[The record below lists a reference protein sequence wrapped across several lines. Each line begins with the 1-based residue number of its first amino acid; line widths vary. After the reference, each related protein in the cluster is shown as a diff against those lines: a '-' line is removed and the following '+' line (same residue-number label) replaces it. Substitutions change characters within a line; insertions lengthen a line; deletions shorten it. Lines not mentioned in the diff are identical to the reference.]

1 MFGSRMTNAMVD
13 CRKQQPQ
20 QITTTMGTLGGL
32 IGEICWDKDGKELL
46 RIVGIGIELESHCLC
61 EFDYDFKN
69 F

>member
-32 IGEICWDKDGKELL
+32 MGEICWEKEGKELF
-46 RIVGIGIELESHCLC
+46 RIIGKGIAL
-61 EFDYDFKN
+61 FVRV
-69 F
+69 